1 MPCGF
6 ENKLGILTKYSRMD
20 YISKLKTVDFNMTS
34 DDKFFHILNF
44 KDFKGFKKV
53 LNIKFRY
60 KIGRVIGQGSF
71 GQVRIAIH
79 RLANLKCAIKII
91 RKDKIEQHQVLKDLI
106 RGEL

>member
-1 MPCGF
+1 MLSKFG
-6 ENKLGILTKYSRMD
+6 RVD
-20 YISKLKTVDFNMTS
+20 YISKLKTFDLNMTS

-71 GQVRIAIH
+71 G
-79 RLANLKCAIKII
+79 
-91 RKDKIEQHQVLKDLI
+91 
-106 RGEL
+106 